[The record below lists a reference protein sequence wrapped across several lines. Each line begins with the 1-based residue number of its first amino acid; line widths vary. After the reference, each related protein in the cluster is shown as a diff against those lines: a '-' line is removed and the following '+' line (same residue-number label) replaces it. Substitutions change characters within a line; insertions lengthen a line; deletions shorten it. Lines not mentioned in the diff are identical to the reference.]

1 MFSGPAYVNDCSQH
15 QLFPFSMNCITPC
28 FGIITGVISSAQS
41 DPSAQTPLSYPDF
54 FSILPSSHNWILLP
68 SEVSPAHLTS
78 HHLRPALCVLVSQF
92 CLTLCDP
99 LNCSPPGSS
108 LHGILQARVLEWVA
122 ISFYRGS
129 SWPRDWTQ
137 VSYIA
142 GRFFTLW
149 ATRKAVSWLKW
160 DRGYPPC
167 KDEHRV
173 KCLISIGSYYVW
185 EDPVCKLS
193 SGITSTSG
201 METEGPWTGPY
212 FLTSFP
218 LLSSPSTSP
227 GA

>member
-122 ISFYRGS
+122 ISFSRGS
-129 SWPRDWTQ
+129 AWLRNWTQ
-137 VSYIA
+137 DSGIA
-142 GRFFTLW
+142 GRFFTIW
-149 ATRKAVSWLKW
+149 ATREALET
-160 DRGYPPC
+160 C
-167 KDEHRV
+167 
-173 KCLISIGSYYVW
+173 IGF
-185 EDPVCKLS
+185 PQ
-193 SGITSTSG
+193 I
-201 METEGPWTGPY
+201 Y
-212 FLTSFP
+212 FLCPFYLYP
-218 LLSSPSTSP
+218 LSHL
-227 GA
+227 